1 MAPRKIPRRAVRYG
15 LAMAG
20 GGLGPSRLE
29 IAGQN
34 SSAEYEVDLVR
45 PNIVDDE

>member
-1 MAPRKIPRRAVRYG
+1 MAPRKIPRRAVHYE
-15 LAMAG
+15 LAMARG
-20 GGLGPSRLE
+20 AGRPPRLE

-45 PNIVDDE
+45 TNIVNDE